1 MSFQLFPPPQ
11 KKQKPINLKRPAQP
25 ASPEPAVELLERAKA
40 PVDFHE
46 LVIKVNSNPASPIET
61 PPQAHVASSTAGK
74 SQPKAPATGPSKNT
88 RSDSP
93 QSRARS
99 SSFRSGN
106 GRTTPSSGGHPA
118 NSPETTSPGRESE
131 DTISPLSQA
140 ARQFYTASPSFS
152 DATTLVRNQST
163 ATHRSKLSQTS
174 PKEAPVMRSIFPR
187 YNPDLP
193 LSHQQYK
200 PTQPSPTDIP
210 KDKISRKPY
219 SPTFY
224 VPHAN
229 VLRSSSAEEPYYTPK
244 IELGALWDAANGKA
258 RPEGWRTYA
267 LQMHCRKPSNP
278 SHSPIDG
285 EESFVFGAS
294 PVQPFYS
301 LEQALI
307 DKDTN
312 ACEVLISRND
322 PTRPR
327 DNAHSLPI
335 AHLAI
340 QTPPPHGPL
349 PTPPGPDLAVPPQAT
364 PITTI
369 TPKLATLAAL
379 EAAAQSP
386 RASEIASFDP
396 KAESPAAAA
405 LAGEAV
411 AACEAQNAC
420 ALRYCPV
427 AEPLMPPYEQGKTG
441 TYELRHPA
449 LGAFPVV
456 VQGDVRRCLEAAR
469 ETTTTSNNN
478 NNNTNNKKTKG
489 RAKAAAARTP
499 SPPVNN
505 HITPPHPPPPPTTIT
520 LLNPFAAP
528 RSTPANTPEH
538 QKPNPYDTTS
548 NNNNNNNNNNAS
560 SSPSRPPPPPPHEV
574 LPRPAPHPTTPNI
587 HPPPTPP
594 ATTTTTTTTT
604 THHHHHHAPPPP
616 PPTRSSP
623 ASPCTQPP

>member
-1 MSFQLFPPPQ
+1 
-11 KKQKPINLKRPAQP
+11 
-25 ASPEPAVELLERAKA
+25 
-40 PVDFHE
+40 
-46 LVIKVNSNPASPIET
+46 
-61 PPQAHVASSTAGK
+61 
-74 SQPKAPATGPSKNT
+74 
-88 RSDSP
+88 
-93 QSRARS
+93 
-99 SSFRSGN
+99 
-106 GRTTPSSGGHPA
+106 
-118 NSPETTSPGRESE
+118 
-131 DTISPLSQA
+131 
-140 ARQFYTASPSFS
+140 
-152 DATTLVRNQST
+152 
-163 ATHRSKLSQTS
+163 
-174 PKEAPVMRSIFPR
+174 MR
-187 YNPDLP
+187 
-193 LSHQQYK
+193 
-200 PTQPSPTDIP
+200 
-210 KDKISRKPY
+210 RKPY

-267 LQMHCRKPSNP
+267 LQMHCRKPSKP
-278 SHSPIDG
+278 SHSHIDG

-478 NNNTNNKKTKG
+478 NNNTTNKKTKG
-489 RAKAAAARTP
+489 RGKAAAARTP

-538 QKPNPYDTTS
+538 QKPNPYDTTTS
-548 NNNNNNNNNNAS
+548 NNNNNNAA
-560 SSPSRPPPPPPHEV
+560 SSPSRPPSPAPDEVLARLALHTATLTIDAAALAALGTDKTNPSHAHSPHPHVIDVAVAAVLAVLVAERRRGGVPAPVVSPAPPHV
-574 LPRPAPHPTTPNI
+574 SFPAARGRPTPGGVEQVYGGGTW
-587 HPPPTPP
+587 PSPSPAGPGAALQFDGPPTPAARRWP
-594 ATTTTTTTTT
+594 GMEAVGPRELVREKVRVGSWGWWFGSTEEREAEKARKREGKARTGKGVVDIEMGRGVRGLGAGERKEKDEGLHWLLELLVMLVVFAFKVVWFLLTVLFKVLGKVVGVVNRC
-604 THHHHHHAPPPP
+604 A
-616 PPTRSSP
+616 
-623 ASPCTQPP
+623 AKA